1 MKTVPG
7 RFNKKKNSSADIS
20 PTAGQ
25 MPRLLGLAQ
34 ASKIYRQVKGI
45 PNKSNFSVEGKI
57 AWELLETS
65 TSEGLFFETINAAGV
80 LQVPLVISVWDDD
93 YGISVHA
100 KHQTT
105 KENISEILKGF
116 QRNDT
121 AKDMKFLELRDGIIL
136 N

>member
-1 MKTVPG
+1 
-7 RFNKKKNSSADIS
+7 
-20 PTAGQ
+20 

-45 PNKSNFSVEGKI
+45 PINQISVEGNEI
-57 AWELLETS
+57 VWELLETQVP
-65 TSEGLFFETINAAGV
+65 LRDFFETINAAGV

-105 KENISEILKGF
+105 KRIF
-116 QRNDT
+116 Q
-121 AKDMKFLELRDGIIL
+121 KF
-136 N
+136 